1 MRVRVSLPAPRNRGF
16 YMTTHKN
23 KILII
28 VGPTAS
34 GKSALAVELAKR
46 FNGEIISADSRQ
58 VYKGLDIGTGKVT
71 KAEMQNI
78 PHYLL
83 DVVSPR
89 IRFTAQDFITHAHDA
104 IQTILEKGKVPI
116 VVGGTGFYI
125 DALTGRVFLPDVP
138 PDSKFRS
145 LMDKKTAAQLFTA
158 LEKKDPKRALM
169 MSTPSERNNK
179 LRLIRALEVASSK
192 KITPVKKIAI
202 DIDPLWIGIQPAE
215 EDLQKKIKIRLVA
228 RLKRGMIKEARTLHA
243 KGLTYKRMHE
253 LGLEYRS
260 LARFL
265 EGIITRK
272 DLTKELTSDIY
283 QYAKRQ
289 MTYWRRNKDIIW
301 FTPSQGL
308 ELMQN
313 VQDMLEG

>member
-1 MRVRVSLPAPRNRGF
+1 M
-16 YMTTHKN
+16 H

-83 DVVSPR
+83 DIVSPR
-89 IRFTAQDFITHAHDA
+89 TRFTAQDFVTHAKQAMQA
-104 IQTILEKGKVPI
+104 IIQKGKLPI

-125 DALTGRVFLPDVP
+125 DALTSRVFLPDVP
-138 PDSKFRS
+138 PDSKFRT
-145 LMDKKTAAQLFTA
+145 LMEKKTVEQLFA
-158 LEKKDPKRALM
+158 LLEKKDPRRAKM

-179 LRLIRALEVASSK
+179 LRLIRALEVASAK
-192 KITPVKKIAI
+192 KTPPVKKIEIAMN
-202 DIDPLWIGIQPAE
+202 PLWIGIQPAE
-215 EDLQKKIKIRLVA
+215 SELQKKIQIRLVA
-228 RLKRGMIKEARTLHA
+228 RLKRGMIKEAEHLHT
-243 KGLTYKRMHE
+243 KGISYKRMHE

-272 DLTKELTSDIY
+272 ELTKELTSDIY

-289 MTYWRRNKDIIW
+289 MTYWRRNKDIVW
-301 FTPSQGL
+301 FSPSEGI
-308 ELMQN
+308 ELLQT
-313 VQDMLEG
+313 VEKLLKD

>member
-1 MRVRVSLPAPRNRGF
+1 
-16 YMTTHKN
+16 
-23 KILII
+23 
-28 VGPTAS
+28 
-34 GKSALAVELAKR
+34 
-46 FNGEIISADSRQ
+46 
-58 VYKGLDIGTGKVT
+58 
-71 KAEMQNI
+71 
-78 PHYLL
+78 
-83 DVVSPR
+83 
-89 IRFTAQDFITHAHDA
+89 
-104 IQTILEKGKVPI
+104 
-116 VVGGTGFYI
+116 
-125 DALTGRVFLPDVP
+125 
-138 PDSKFRS
+138 
-145 LMDKKTAAQLFTA
+145 
-158 LEKKDPKRALM
+158 